1 MARRRAAG
9 VTFEQVRQIALSL
22 PDVTEGRY
30 YGLPA
35 FFVGGRFFAGYREK
49 LDALPVKITF
59 EDRDFL
65 IRAKPEV
72 YYITDHYLNYPAVL
86 VRLAAASSADVGQ
99 ILESAREVA
108 VSLGPKKATK
118 PRRRPPARKRAS

>member
-1 MARRRAAG
+1 MARGRLAAG
-9 VTFEQVRQIALSL
+9 VTVEEVRRIALSM
-22 PDVTEGRY
+22 PGVAEGRY

-35 FFVGGRFFAGYREK
+35 FFVEGRFFAGYRETI
-49 LDALPVKITF
+49 DALPVKLTF

-86 VRLAAASSADVGQ
+86 VRLAAANPAEVAR

-108 VSLGPKKATK
+108 ASKGPKTATK
-118 PRRRPPARKRAS
+118 AGRRSFGRKR